1 MNDTC
6 VAKDF
11 WSASLGCLPTPK
23 LECHVSVTLSFLRNI
38 GNEELRNDVIKEQ
51 REIRLRD
58 FKHTVL
64 SHLDDLDGGLTTMF
78 EEYSDIFKE
87 DQMEKIE
94 DAMQIA
100 KRRISLA
107 TLPKSPVVRTKARI
121 CLGNRALWLRV

>member
-1 MNDTC
+1 M
-6 VAKDF
+6 
-11 WSASLGCLPTPK
+11 
-23 LECHVSVTLSFLRNI
+23 SVTLSFLRNI

-64 SHLDDLDGGLTTMF
+64 SHLDDLDGDLTTMF
-78 EEYSDIFKE
+78 EEHSDIFKE
-87 DQMEKIE
+87 DQVEKIE

-107 TLPKSPVVRTKARI
+107 TLPKGPVVRTKARI
-121 CLGNRALWLRV
+121 CLG